1 MKNFIITEIA
11 INEMMNFI
19 IIEIVTIIKIYFV
32 IS

>member
-11 INEMMNFI
+11 INDLMNFI